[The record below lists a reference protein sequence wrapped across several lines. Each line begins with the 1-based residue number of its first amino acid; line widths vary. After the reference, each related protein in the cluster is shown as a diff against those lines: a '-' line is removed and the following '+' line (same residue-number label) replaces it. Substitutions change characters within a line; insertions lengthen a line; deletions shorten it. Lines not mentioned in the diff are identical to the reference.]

1 MKFTDVNPFN
11 KKIQKDI
18 NKSVLRT
25 INKKD
30 FILGENVRKFE
41 RKFSKISNTKYAVG
55 CATGTDALLLSLK
68 ALANQTLV
76 L

>member
-18 NKSVLRT
+18 NKSVLKT

-41 RKFSKISNTKYAVG
+41 RN
-55 CATGTDALLLSLK
+55 SLK
-68 ALANQTLV
+68 YQIQNMQLAALQV
-76 L
+76 LMLYYYHLKL